1 MALFGI
7 PAFGDFVLNNRLRGQ
22 TSDFIGQLTHARSE
36 AMRTATRVTVCPG
49 TSSGCSGTQWENG
62 WVVFND
68 TNANAAVDSGETVI
82 GIGAALDG
90 ATLTVAYRN
99 HVDHSIR
106 LYTGTTDLSGQR
118 VVFDDGTALSQEP
131 GGLDRLHG
139 ADLDVMQVDGTRAV
153 SFQDQSLADASA
165 WVGETRFQ
173 NRSTQPDGF
182 STNLVWLDGRYYVV
196 HARLRTDPD
205 GVTRFSP
212 VVTALAEAN

>member
-1 MALFGI
+1 MPRLNFMGPKKVKLVSFFGRPVYASGFTLIELMVTIAIIGLVALFGI

-90 ATLTVAYRN
+90 GNTLRTAAFTTYISFRHDGSSTNVAGSGLAGSFAQPPAVPGQTV
-99 HVDHSIR
+99 
-106 LYTGTTDLSGQR
+106 TR
-118 VVFDDGTALSQEP
+118 V
-131 GGLDRLHG
+131 
-139 ADLDVMQVDGTRAV
+139 AV
-153 SFQDQSLADASA
+153 RMASA
-165 WVGETRFQ
+165 R
-173 NRSTQPDGF
+173 
-182 STNLVWLDGRYYVV
+182 
-196 HARLRTDPD
+196 A
-205 GVTRFSP
+205 
-212 VVTALAEAN
+212 

>member
-1 MALFGI
+1 MPRLNFMGPKKVKPVSFFGCPVYASGFTLIELMVTIAIIGLVALFGI

-90 ATLTVAYRN
+90 DNTCL
-99 HVDHSIR
+99 
-106 LYTGTTDLSGQR
+106 LYTSPSPR
-118 VVFDDGTALSQEP
+118 
-131 GGLDRLHG
+131 DRG
-139 ADLDVMQVDGTRAV
+139 
-153 SFQDQSLADASA
+153 
-165 WVGETRFQ
+165 
-173 NRSTQPDGF
+173 
-182 STNLVWLDGRYYVV
+182 
-196 HARLRTDPD
+196 
-205 GVTRFSP
+205 
-212 VVTALAEAN
+212 